1 MEFLRI
7 PRHTVTLILG
17 FSATFVSTIA
27 SMPLLY
33 KSCNHTKSLD
43 QLSKKTLI
51 FGVLAHGLWI
61 AYAYAINDEPLF
73 VCSCITC
80 FIETTILLLKSIRNI
95 TNKKIK
101 KAPTKHRKTQTDSCY
116 LSNTKVLL

>member
-7 PRHTVTLILG
+7 PRHTVILTLG
-17 FSATFVSTIA
+17 FSATIVSTIA

-51 FGVLAHGLWI
+51 FGVIAHGLWL
-61 AYAYAINDEPLF
+61 AYAYVIQDNPLLI
-73 VCSCITC
+73 CSCITF
-80 FIETTILLLKSIRNI
+80 FIETMLLLLKLIRNI
-95 TNKKIK
+95 TNKERKR
-101 KAPTKHRKTQTDSCY
+101 APTRHRKTQTELCY
-116 LSNTKVLL
+116 LTNNKVLL